1 MRCPESCK
9 MKHQDIE
16 FKARRT
22 QTMEIKEQND
32 REIRKEPDVTNP
44 EDLLDYI

>member
-1 MRCPESCK
+1 

-22 QTMEIKEQND
+22 QTLEIKEQND